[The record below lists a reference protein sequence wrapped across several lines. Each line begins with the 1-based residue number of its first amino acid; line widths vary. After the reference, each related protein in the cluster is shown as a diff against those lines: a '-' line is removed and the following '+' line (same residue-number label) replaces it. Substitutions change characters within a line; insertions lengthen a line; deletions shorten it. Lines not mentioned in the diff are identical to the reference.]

1 MRIPRYRSNVQ
12 MTTEAPGR
20 PMTARMRAAPMV
32 NAIEAKANVF
42 NAALEQVNEYAV
54 QRQKMINETKRN
66 EAIFGAKEGLLSLV
80 DRLEADKNPFDIINM
95 DNKTGRWFDEVK
107 KIKSEM
113 RSKVTQTDAELAYFD
128 QQFTQN
134 EISLRFQLK
143 DRLDTSIETRA
154 KAAVQ
159 SRNQQYK
166 DKYSNPNVD
175 FTLFNEESSE
185 IGAMLNQ
192 SVKSGYMAPELIDA
206 LGRDTVNDIMKNL
219 VTAYAGNDPNL
230 VYNLK
235 NYLDVLDK
243 YAGVTDETFE
253 GKAKLIERDQEL
265 AAINLPNSDWTK
277 IVLGSVNRSE
287 ARAALATTMTAANKF
302 DARLTKQLNKQSE
315 LTSNQFKNLK
325 LLAFSADLSLNRNQ
339 NIEELKGKYGLIFT
353 VPFMKKLEAEAD
365 SRGNIE
371 GNEFQDLLLDFL
383 TLNNQLTITEQ
394 ADLESK
400 ILQQDSIFS
409 TQDDPRVV
417 DLLSKKVIA
426 DDEDTEYLED
436 NIHRLT
442 RETYIKFAAD
452 LEKIGTDQD
461 AETKDAF
468 NLVMNY
474 VKFELNMPDKDELTN
489 VERVSMQSTNA
500 VKAQLLRDVFKEDSK
515 LTDYNSIVEQAD
527 KLIAVEKENVKRALL
542 PLFGNFLEEINAN
555 EKFRGSISAT
565 STDPGKDLED
575 RLLSLSAED
584 QNLVAG
590 LYYRLQ
596 GRLNTFIVRGFFE

>member
-1 MRIPRYRSNVQ
+1 

-95 DNKTGRWFDEVK
+95 DNKTGRWFDSVA

-143 DRLDTSIETRA
+143 DRLDTAIETRA

-185 IGAMLNQ
+185 IGTMLNQ

-325 LLAFSADLSLNRNQ
+325 LLAFSADLSLDRNQ

-353 VPFMKKLEAEAD
+353 VPFMKKIEAEAD
-365 SRGNIE
+365 SRGNIG

-426 DDEDTEYLED
+426 DDEDTEYLEE

-575 RLLSLSAED
+575 RLLSLSAAD

>member
-1 MRIPRYRSNVQ
+1 

-95 DNKTGRWFDEVK
+95 DNKTGRWFDSVA

-143 DRLDTSIETRA
+143 DRLDTAIETRA

-192 SVKSGYMAPELIDA
+192 SVKSGYMAPALIDA
-206 LGRDTVNDIMKNL
+206 LGRNTVNDIMENL

-287 ARAALATTMTAANKF
+287 ARDALATTMTKANKF

-339 NIEELKGKYGLIFT
+339 NIEELKGNT
-353 VPFMKKLEAEAD
+353 V
-365 SRGNIE
+365 
-371 GNEFQDLLLDFL
+371 
-383 TLNNQLTITEQ
+383 
-394 ADLESK
+394 
-400 ILQQDSIFS
+400 
-409 TQDDPRVV
+409 
-417 DLLSKKVIA
+417 
-426 DDEDTEYLED
+426 
-436 NIHRLT
+436 
-442 RETYIKFAAD
+442 
-452 LEKIGTDQD
+452 
-461 AETKDAF
+461 
-468 NLVMNY
+468 
-474 VKFELNMPDKDELTN
+474 
-489 VERVSMQSTNA
+489 
-500 VKAQLLRDVFKEDSK
+500 
-515 LTDYNSIVEQAD
+515 
-527 KLIAVEKENVKRALL
+527 
-542 PLFGNFLEEINAN
+542 
-555 EKFRGSISAT
+555 
-565 STDPGKDLED
+565 
-575 RLLSLSAED
+575 
-584 QNLVAG
+584 
-590 LYYRLQ
+590 
-596 GRLNTFIVRGFFE
+596 